1 MNCGLDTSANSL
13 MDALTKDVDIK
24 LPEIDLSA
32 PIYQFPGDESGVLYK
47 EVSSVSNKDI
57 VASAKEGD
65 GTFDVLM
72 EGIATHLDKQFK
84 LNRISADEYSKV
96 YIALTEAAM
105 ANAIQFVLQK
115 DVTKWT
121 AINAQLSAITARVL
135 LETEKTKLATF
146 HIEALDAKTKY
157 ALGKSQLAISEVEHC
172 SAQYTYENILPKQSI
187 MAQKQ
192 IDGLDID
199 NRTKNFNLTAILPS
213 QHVGLELDNDAKDF
227 GLKNTL
233 PVNHSTAVFNLTEI
247 LPAQRDLL
255 HEQKEVQVAQTL
267 DVRTDGRPVVGTLGK
282 QKDLYSQQI
291 TSYKR
296 NAETS
301 AAKMFLDSWITQK
314 TLDEGLLPPD
324 ALNNSSV
331 NGVMNAI
338 KLANN
343 IG

>member
-1 MNCGLDTSANSL
+1 MNCGIDTSANSL
-13 MDALTKDVDIK
+13 MESLTKDVDINV
-24 LPEIDLSA
+24 PVIDLSS
-32 PIYQFPGDESGVLYK
+32 PIYQFPGDETGTLYK
-47 EVSSVSNKDI
+47 EIASVSNKDI

-65 GTFDVLM
+65 GTFDALM

-84 LNRISADEYSKV
+84 LNRISADDYSKV

-105 ANAIQFVLQK
+105 TNAIQFVLQK
-115 DVTKWT
+115 DATKWA
-121 AINAQLSAITARVL
+121 AINAQLNAITARVL
-135 LETEKTKLATF
+135 LESEKNKLATF
-146 HIEALDAKTKY
+146 YIEALESKTKY
-157 ALGKSQLAISEVEHC
+157 ALGKSQLAISGIEHC
-172 SAQYTYENILPKQSI
+172 TAQYTYDNILPKQSLTL
-187 MAQKQ
+187 QKQ

-213 QHVGLELDNDAKDF
+213 QHLGLELDNDAKDF
-227 GLKNTL
+227 NLKNTL
-233 PVNHSTAVFNLTEI
+233 PANYRTAVFNLTEI

-267 DVRTDGRPVVGTLGK
+267 DVRTDGLPVVGTLGK
-282 QKDLYSQQI
+282 QKDLYTQQI
-291 TSYKR
+291 ASYKR
-296 NAETS
+296 NAETN

-331 NGVMNAI
+331 NEVMNAI
-338 KLANN
+338 KLAND

>member
-1 MNCGLDTSANSL
+1 MESL
-13 MDALTKDVDIK
+13 TNDVDIRIPDIN
-24 LPEIDLSA
+24 LDD
-32 PIYQFPGDESGVLYK
+32 PIYQFPGDESGLLYK
-47 EVSSVSNKDI
+47 EISSVGNKDI
-57 VASAKEGD
+57 VTSAKEGE

-72 EGIATHLDKQFK
+72 EGIAIHLDKQFK
-84 LNRISADEYSKV
+84 LNRISADDYSKV

-115 DVTKWT
+115 DATKWA
-121 AINAQLSAITARVL
+121 AINAQLNAITARVL

-157 ALGKSQLAISEVEHC
+157 ALGKSQLAISGIEHC
-172 SAQYTYENILPKQSI
+172 TAQYTYDNILPKQNLTLE
-187 MAQKQ
+187 KQ

-199 NRTKNFNLTAILPS
+199 NRTKN
-213 QHVGLELDNDAKDF
+213 
-227 GLKNTL
+227 
-233 PVNHSTAVFNLTEI
+233 FNLTEI

-267 DVRTDGRPVVGTLGK
+267 DVRTDGLPITGMLGK
-282 QKDLYSQQI
+282 QKDLYTQQI
-291 TSYKR
+291 ASYKR
-296 NAETS
+296 NAETN

-324 ALNNSSV
+324 ALNNNSV
-331 NGVMNAI
+331 NEVMNAI
-338 KLANN
+338 KLAND

>member
-13 MDALTKDVDIK
+13 MESLTNDVDIRIPDIN
-24 LPEIDLSA
+24 LDD
-32 PIYQFPGDESGVLYK
+32 PIYQFPGDESGLLYK
-47 EVSSVSNKDI
+47 EISSVGNKDI
-57 VASAKEGD
+57 VTSAKEGE

-72 EGIATHLDKQFK
+72 EGIAIHLDKQFK
-84 LNRISADEYSKV
+84 LNRISADDYSKV

-115 DVTKWT
+115 DATKWA
-121 AINAQLSAITARVL
+121 AINAQLNAITARVL

-157 ALGKSQLAISEVEHC
+157 ALGKSQLAISGIEHC
-172 SAQYTYENILPKQSI
+172 TAQYTYDNILPKQNLTLE
-187 MAQKQ
+187 KQ

-199 NRTKNFNLTAILPS
+199 NRTKN
-213 QHVGLELDNDAKDF
+213 
-227 GLKNTL
+227 
-233 PVNHSTAVFNLTEI
+233 FNLTEI

-267 DVRTDGRPVVGTLGK
+267 DVRTDGLPITGMLGK
-282 QKDLYSQQI
+282 QKDLYTQQI
-291 TSYKR
+291 ASYKR

-301 AAKMFLDSWITQK
+301 AAKLFLDSWITQK

-324 ALNNSSV
+324 ALNNASV
-331 NGVMNAI
+331 DEVMNAI
-338 KLANN
+338 KLAND